1 MTHLPVRL
9 GLMEVIDHWGNKQ
22 LGFRFRFDKIFIQ
35 FWAWRKLFESDL
47 DNTHQCQIIS
57 LTQVSFSLM
66 FFFFFSFWVFFESIW
81 KNDLDAGEKK
91 ILIPFLK
98 FYWNNFQNR
107 RPNNRTGGPSSP
119 INVILK
125 AIFEE
130 KSNQFQWNLSST
142 KNWKQIKLFN

>member
-1 MTHLPVRL
+1 
-9 GLMEVIDHWGNKQ
+9 MEIIDHWGNKQ
-22 LGFRFRFDKIFIQ
+22 LGFRFRFDRF
-35 FWAWRKLFESDL
+35 LFNSELGESCTKVTLNL

-66 FFFFFSFWVFFESIW
+66 FFSFFLSGYSLSQSERMTWMQGK
-81 KNDLDAGEKK
+81 KN
-91 ILIPFLK
+91 LIPFLK
-98 FYWNNFQNR
+98 LYWNNFQNR